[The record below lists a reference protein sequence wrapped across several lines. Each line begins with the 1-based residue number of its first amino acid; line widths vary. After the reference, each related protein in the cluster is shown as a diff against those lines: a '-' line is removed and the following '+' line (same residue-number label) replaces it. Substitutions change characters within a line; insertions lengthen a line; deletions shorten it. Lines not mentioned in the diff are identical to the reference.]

1 MLPIINRFAI
11 VILTSVVC
19 AAATA
24 ATTQKT
30 TKAKQPSALKV
41 KQGNYTPRGKLTRR
55 EFVEK
60 AFGVKFG
67 EELAKYVKP
76 DNDGDADLGV
86 MHKKLASPVC
96 GLKDALFFVSRS
108 GELERIQLSP
118 QSPAKREQ
126 GIKAT
131 KARLDRFSQTAGKWL
146 GIKSFESQESIVGDS
161 EEGKAWNLARVFE
174 EDGLKVK
181 AAVECIEKGK
191 SVMAYGCSL
200 TISFTEAKATGTT
213 EDTQVDLNVKARSGD
228 RPPAAV
234 QPIAPTPEPEEEKA
248 RAERFAQRENAAKEA
263 KVAEARMRKII
274 IPRVRFGP
282 PATMVDAV
290 EVFKAWSKEYDDHEL
305 PEEKRGFNFAFMG
318 ASVNTKIPEIPRID
332 ESNISLWDA
341 LDKVCSSCDWKFV
354 VSDGRVL
361 VMHKTMTADQLLTRS
376 YPFPDEVKALLDE
389 KAGTTAIHTKVCA
402 GDDAAYEEMYAKY
415 KAWFETQGVDWPI
428 QNENRRAGIV
438 YARATER
445 LRVTNTED
453 NLDKI
458 EKLLAK

>member
-146 GIKSFESQESIVGDS
+146 GIKSFEPQESIVGDS

-200 TISFTEAKATGTT
+200 TISFTEAKAAGKT
-213 EDTQVDLNVKARSGD
+213 EDAQV
-228 RPPAAV
+228 
-234 QPIAPTPEPEEEKA
+234 EP
-248 RAERFAQRENAAKEA
+248 
-263 KVAEARMRKII
+263 
-274 IPRVRFGP
+274 
-282 PATMVDAV
+282 
-290 EVFKAWSKEYDDHEL
+290 
-305 PEEKRGFNFAFMG
+305 
-318 ASVNTKIPEIPRID
+318 
-332 ESNISLWDA
+332 
-341 LDKVCSSCDWKFV
+341 
-354 VSDGRVL
+354 
-361 VMHKTMTADQLLTRS
+361 TMTADQLFTRS

-402 GDDAAYEEMYAKY
+402 GDGAAYEEMYAKY
-415 KAWFETQGVDWPI
+415 KAWFKTQGVDWPM

-445 LRVTNTED
+445 LRITNTEA